1 MLIDVTSFTSGPRQ
15 IENAVATPKTANQT
29 AVTERI
35 NGYIDFYQSE
45 FLRRAVGKQLGQS
58 IDEYCRVE
66 HFSNAEA
73 PVEEPGEEQNEE
85 TSEVNEQVEHEEPDD
100 KMDSLIELLK
110 EPFAD
115 YVFFY
120 MLRDMNVQPTIT
132 GIVQLKCANSYVS
145 PLEKGVQ
152 TWNRMVDGLR
162 LFVSEVAVEGVT
174 IENDMLTYIN
184 NFNL

>member
-15 IENAVATPKTANQT
+15 IENAVETQKSANQI
-29 AVTERI
+29 AVAERI
-35 NGYIDFYQSE
+35 NGYIEFYQTE
-45 FLRRAVGKQLGQS
+45 FLMRAVGRELCKS
-58 IDEYCRVE
+58 IDKY
-66 HFSNAEA
+66 SK
-73 PVEEPGEEQNEE
+73 
-85 TSEVNEQVEHEEPDD
+85 TDHEEPDES
-100 KMDSLIELLK
+100 MESLIGMLR

-132 GIVQLKCANSYVS
+132 GLVQLKCANSYIS

-152 TWNRMVDGLR
+152 TWNRMADRLR

-174 IENDMLTYIN
+174 IDSDMLTHIN
-184 NFNL
+184 AFNL

>member
-15 IENAVATPKTANQT
+15 IENAVETQKSANQI
-29 AVTERI
+29 AVAERI
-35 NGYIDFYQSE
+35 NGYIEFYQTE
-45 FLRRAVGKQLGQS
+45 FLMRAVGRKLCKS
-58 IDEYCRVE
+58 IDEY
-66 HFSNAEA
+66 SK
-73 PVEEPGEEQNEE
+73 
-85 TSEVNEQVEHEEPDD
+85 TDHEEPDES
-100 KMDSLIELLK
+100 MESLIGMLR

-132 GIVQLKCANSYVS
+132 GLVQLKCANSYIS

-152 TWNRMVDGLR
+152 TWNRMADRLR

-174 IENDMLTYIN
+174 IDSDMLTHIN
-184 NFNL
+184 AFNL

>member
-15 IENAVATPKTANQT
+15 IENAVETQKTANQI
-29 AVTERI
+29 AVAERI
-35 NGYIDFYQSE
+35 NGYIDFYQFD
-45 FLRRAVGKQLGQS
+45 FLRRVVGKQWGTL
-58 IDEYCRVE
+58 IDEYSRASRQNQGNSE
-66 HFSNAEA
+66 AE
-73 PVEEPGEEQNEE
+73 GEGQ
-85 TSEVNEQVEHEEPDD
+85 TVAALAD
-100 KMDSLIELLK
+100 MLK

-132 GIVQLKCANSYVS
+132 GLVQLKCANSYVS

-152 TWNRMVDGLR
+152 TWNHMVDGLR
-162 LFVSEVAVEGVT
+162 LFVSEAAVEGVT
-174 IENDMLTYIN
+174 IDNDMLTYIN

>member
-15 IENAVATPKTANQT
+15 IENAVATPKNPNQV

-45 FLRRAVGKQLGQS
+45 FLRRAAGKQLGHS

-66 HFSNAEA
+66 HR
-73 PVEEPGEEQNEE
+73 PHGEEPVEQNE
-85 TSEVNEQVEHEEPDD
+85 NQQVEYAEPDER
-100 KMDSLIELLK
+100 MESLTRLLK

-115 YVFFY
+115 YLFFY

-132 GIVQLKCANSYVS
+132 GLVQLKCANSYVS

-152 TWNRMVDGLR
+152 AWNRMVDALCQ
-162 LFVSEVAVEGVT
+162 FIDEAEVEGVT
-174 IENDMLTYIN
+174 IESEMLTYIN
-184 NFNL
+184 QFNL

>member
-15 IENAVATPKTANQT
+15 IENAVETQKTANQV
-29 AVTERI
+29 AVAERI

-45 FLRRAVGKQLGQS
+45 FLRRAVGKQWCTL
-58 IDEYCRVE
+58 IDEYSKAD
-66 HFSNAEA
+66 HD
-73 PVEEPGEEQNEE
+73 
-85 TSEVNEQVEHEEPDD
+85 EPDES
-100 KMDSLIELLK
+100 MESLIEMLK

-132 GIVQLKCANSYVS
+132 GLVQLKCANSYVS

-162 LFVSEVAVEGVT
+162 LFASEVAVEGVT
-174 IENDMLTYIN
+174 IDRDMVKYIN
-184 NFNL
+184 SFNL

>member
-15 IENAVATPKTANQT
+15 IENAVETQKTANQL
-29 AVTERI
+29 AVAERI

-45 FLRRAVGKQLGQS
+45 FLRRAVGKQWCTL
-58 IDEYCRVE
+58 IDEY
-66 HFSNAEA
+66 SKAD
-73 PVEEPGEEQNEE
+73 
-85 TSEVNEQVEHEEPDD
+85 HEEPDES
-100 KMDSLIELLK
+100 MEGLIEMLK

-120 MLRDMNVQPTIT
+120 MLRDMNAQPTIT
-132 GIVQLKCANSYVS
+132 GLVQLKCANSYVS

-174 IENDMLTYIN
+174 IDRDMVTYIN
-184 NFNL
+184 SFNL

>member
-15 IENAVATPKTANQT
+15 IENAVETQKSANQI
-29 AVTERI
+29 AVAERI
-35 NGYIDFYQSE
+35 NGYIEFYQTE
-45 FLRRAVGKQLGQS
+45 FLMRAVGRELYKS
-58 IDEYCRVE
+58 IDEY
-66 HFSNAEA
+66 SK
-73 PVEEPGEEQNEE
+73 
-85 TSEVNEQVEHEEPDD
+85 TDHEEPDES
-100 KMDSLIELLK
+100 MESLIGMLR

-132 GIVQLKCANSYVS
+132 GLVQLKCANSYIS

-152 TWNRMVDGLR
+152 TWNRMADRLR

-174 IENDMLTYIN
+174 IESDMLTHIN
-184 NFNL
+184 AFNL

>member
-15 IENAVATPKTANQT
+15 IENAAATLKSANQI

-35 NGYIDFYQSE
+35 NGYIELLQPE
-45 FLRRAVGKQLGQS
+45 FLRKVAGKQLGQS
-58 IDEYCRVE
+58 IDDYCRVE
-66 HFSNAEA
+66 HRQQG
-73 PVEEPGEEQNEE
+73 EEPMEQNE
-85 TSEVNEQVEHEEPDD
+85 NQQVELAEPDER
-100 KMDSLIELLK
+100 MESLIKLLK

-132 GIVQLKCANSYVS
+132 GLVQLKCANSYVS

-152 TWNRMVDGLR
+152 TWNHMVDGLS
-162 LFVSEVAVEGVT
+162 LFLEEVTVEGVT
-174 IENDMLTYIN
+174 IESEMLTYIN
-184 NFNL
+184 KFNL

>member
-15 IENAVATPKTANQT
+15 IENAVVPQKTANNI
-29 AVTERI
+29 AVASRI
-35 NGYIDFYQSE
+35 NGYIELLQPE
-45 FLRRAVGKQLGQS
+45 FLRKAVGKQLGQS

-66 HFSNAEA
+66 HRHQG
-73 PVEEPGEEQNEE
+73 EEPVEQNE
-85 TSEVNEQVEHEEPDD
+85 NQQVELAEPDER
-100 KMDSLIELLK
+100 MESLIKLLK

-132 GIVQLKCANSYVS
+132 GLVQLKCANSYVS

-152 TWNRMVDGLR
+152 TWNHMVDGLS
-162 LFVSEVAVEGVT
+162 LFLEEVTVEGVT
-174 IENDMLTYIN
+174 IESEMLTYIN
-184 NFNL
+184 KFNL